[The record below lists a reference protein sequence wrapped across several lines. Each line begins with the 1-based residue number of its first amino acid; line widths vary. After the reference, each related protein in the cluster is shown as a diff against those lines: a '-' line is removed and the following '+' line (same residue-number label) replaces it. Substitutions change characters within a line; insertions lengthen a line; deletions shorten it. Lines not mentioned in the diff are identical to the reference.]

1 MYGFSDE
8 GIWKPWVFFCDGMKD
23 IYSSIEDECR
33 KFCVDDSLK
42 FKAIP
47 ELFGD
52 YLGLYKSNISWKTSS

>member
-1 MYGFSDE
+1 
-8 GIWKPWVFFCDGMKD
+8 MKD

-33 KFCVDDSLK
+33 KFCVDGSLK

-52 YLGLYKSNISWKTSS
+52 YLGPYKSNIS